1 MSAIRS
7 TLVRAGVAVTAA
19 GLCLVTTAL
28 GASAVTG
35 PDAPAATA
43 AGTTKASVSLAGP
56 SSATYGT
63 TVTLTGTA
71 WRTGTT
77 TKLVNATIW
86 LQRATHGGS
95 TWSNV
100 TSTHT
105 SSTGTFAFN
114 VKLTT
119 PYDYRARYGGSATY
133 TVAVS
138 PRIFPIVRQNVL
150 FDSIRDTNWE
160 LGTMQVGGRIY
171 PAPAKGTRVWLQR
184 YNATSKAWSNFM
196 STVST
201 GTNAF
206 LMKGNFAG
214 NVGTYRIYAPQH
226 GYYAYNYSRQVT
238 FAHYKW
244 RGAFTKPASI
254 SPTGE
259 AYIYNATES
268 PARDELEM
276 RVQVS
281 AGAGPT
287 TVVVS
292 SQGCKSTRLAALNFT
307 NEPGQTPATGRFGA
321 LNGSTYVRGPWTLGP
336 GASNSGSASLSNVAA
351 LTLKVDRISGADM
364 LVYGVVD
371 LLCSN

>member
-1 MSAIRS
+1 MSSIRS
-7 TLVRAGVAVTAA
+7 TLVRAGAAVTAA
-19 GLCLVTTAL
+19 GLCIAATAL

-63 TVTLTGTA
+63 TVKLTGTA

-95 TWSNV
+95 TWTNV
-100 TSTHT
+100 TYTHT

-114 VKLTT
+114 VQLNT

-150 FDSIRDTNWE
+150 FDSIRDTNWA
-160 LGTMQVGGRIY
+160 LGTMQVGGRVY
-171 PAPAKGTRVWLQR
+171 PAPAKGTRIWLQR
-184 YNATSKAWSNFM
+184 YNTSTKAWSNFM

-206 LMKGNFAG
+206 LMKGNFGG

-244 RGAFTKPASI
+244 RGAFKKAIVDGTA
-254 SPTGE
+254 GE
-259 AYIYNATES
+259 YYIYTATES
-268 PARDELEM
+268 PTRDEFEM
-276 RVQVS
+276 RVRTS
-281 AGAGPT
+281 ALDPT
-287 TVVVS
+287 TLVVDS
-292 SQGCKSTRLAALNFT
+292 RGCKSAQVAALNFT
-307 NEPGQTPATGRFGA
+307 NEQGQTPATGRFGA
-321 LNGSTYVRGPWTLGP
+321 LNGSTWVRGPWTLGP
-336 GASNSGSASLSNVAA
+336 GASNSGSASLSNVPA
-351 LTLKVDRISGADM
+351 LTLRLERVSGGDM
-364 LVYGVVD
+364 YVYGVVN
-371 LLCSN
+371 LLCTN

>member
-1 MSAIRS
+1 MGVIRS
-7 TLVRAGVAVTAA
+7 TLVRAGVAVAAA
-19 GLCLVTTAL
+19 GLCLAATA
-28 GASAVTG
+28 GSAPAVTG
-35 PDAPAATA
+35 PDTPAATT

-56 SSATYGT
+56 SSATYGA
-63 TVTLTGTA
+63 TVKLTGTA
-71 WRTGTT
+71 WRTGTS

-114 VKLTT
+114 VQLNT
-119 PYDYRARYGGSATY
+119 PYDYRARYGGSPTY

-138 PRIFPIVRQNVL
+138 PRIFPIVRQNVV
-150 FDSIRDTNWE
+150 FDSIRDVNWE

-171 PAPAKGTRVWLQR
+171 PTPATGTRVWLQR
-184 YNATSKAWSNFM
+184 YNTATGAWSNFM
-196 STVST
+196 STLTT
-201 GTNAF
+201 GGNAF

-244 RGAFTKPASI
+244 RGAFTKPII
-254 SPTGE
+254 SGTPGE
-259 AYIYNATES
+259 YIIYTAAQS
-268 PARDELEM
+268 PDRSELEM
-276 RVQVS
+276 RTAQ
-281 AGAGPT
+281 GATVPT
-287 TVVVS
+287 TVVVN
-292 SQGCKSTRLAALNFT
+292 SQGCKATSLAALNYT
-307 NEPGQTPATGRFGA
+307 NESGLTPATGRFGA
-321 LNGSTYVRGPWTLGP
+321 LNGATYLRGPWTLAP
-336 GASNSGSASLSNVAA
+336 GAHNSGSATLSNVSA
-351 LTLKVDRISGADM
+351 LTLRVDRLSGGDM
-364 LVYGVVD
+364 YVYGVVG

>member
-1 MSAIRS
+1 MSSIRS
-7 TLVRAGVAVTAA
+7 TLVRAGAAVTAA
-19 GLCLVTTAL
+19 GLCIAATAL
-28 GASAVTG
+28 GASAATG

-43 AGTTKASVSLAGP
+43 AGTTKASVSLTGP

-63 TVTLTGTA
+63 TVKLTGTA

-77 TKLVNATIW
+77 TKLVRATIW

-95 TWSNV
+95 AWTNV
-100 TSTHT
+100 TSTVT

-119 PYDYRARYGGSATY
+119 PYDYRARWGGSATY
-133 TVAVS
+133 TAAVS

-160 LGTMQVGGRIY
+160 LGTMQVGGRVY
-171 PAPAKGTRVWLQR
+171 PAPAKGTRIWLQR
-184 YNATSKAWSNFM
+184 YNTSTKAWSNFM

-206 LMKGNFAG
+206 LMKGNFSG

-244 RGAFTKPASI
+244 RGAFTKPVTVN
-254 SPTGE
+254 PTGE
-259 AYIYNATES
+259 AYIYNATDS
-268 PARDELEM
+268 PMRDELEI
-276 RVQVS
+276 RAKKVGTS
-281 AGAGPT
+281 T
-287 TVVVS
+287 TVTVN
-292 SQGCKSTRLAALNFT
+292 SQGCTSTRLVALNFT
-307 NEPGQTPATGRFGA
+307 NEQGQTPATGRFGA

-336 GASNSGSASLSNVAA
+336 GASNTGSASLSNVAA
-351 LTLKVDRISGADM
+351 LTLKVDHISGGDM
-364 LVYGVVD
+364 LVYGVVQ